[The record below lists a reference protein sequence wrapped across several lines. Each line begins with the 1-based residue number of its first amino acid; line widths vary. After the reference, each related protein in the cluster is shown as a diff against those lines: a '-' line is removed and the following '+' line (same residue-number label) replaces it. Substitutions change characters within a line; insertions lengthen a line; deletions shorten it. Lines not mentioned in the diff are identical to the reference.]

1 MDQDKWWVV
10 NKPSSVIHLPFLFSF
25 SEEEEMEVKPVEAFE
40 FEEEELLDD
49 FVWFDRASCKALG
62 SGGRESWWLGAC
74 EMEVGIP
81 DSGRSALDG
90 LRVIGVDEPLSRAE
104 ISNPGRQKLP
114 KAEGV
119 S

>member
-1 MDQDKWWVV
+1 
-10 NKPSSVIHLPFLFSF
+10 
-25 SEEEEMEVKPVEAFE
+25 ME
-40 FEEEELLDD
+40 D
-49 FVWFDRASCKALG
+49 
-62 SGGRESWWLGAC
+62 
-74 EMEVGIP
+74 GIP

-90 LRVIGVDEPLSRAE
+90 LRVMGVDEPLSRAE